1 MKGKGRVFKKE
12 GGVSEVLGSILVL
25 LITVLLFSTVFYYVS
40 TMPTPNPRIYA
51 QFDANLK
58 VEQDASGNYYL
69 NITVKNVGGEALQDW
84 RTMFIV
90 VIDFTAK
97 QHMLSESPLS
107 SQPFDE
113 DGKFSQGESFYYLS
127 TWDGFVYSDKNAIK
141 TLDISIT
148 LYDKNTGNIIWSTK
162 LQGRTNMPP
171 ILLRLSSN
179 PSPIVLGH
187 TAVIKALVFD
197 PDSSDDISTYK
208 VGIDFTTSNI
218 SQAIQNDQNSG
229 INPAYV
235 PLSYSENNVFK
246 KVLFFQDIVS
256 LDVKQPYL
264 VKVYIDDGKGN
275 NVSTMAYLF
284 ISRGTEVSGP
294 DLYINSEL
302 ITLSNY
308 NPTRGED
315 VIVTV
320 TIQNRGGTAAKFRLA
335 AWDSSDRYSE
345 DLLIVTNRGNP
356 QPENDFYSVA
366 AGGQATFSFIWREAA
381 TKYIDS
387 NGDEKTIEGNVVG
400 THTLKI
406 KIEDIY
412 PEEDKNAIYPN
423 EGEIKLTILPKILF
437 VDADQA
443 IEGTKQDTS
452 RYYEYI
458 LDTCNYHY
466 DIKKVMG
473 NVPVPVDYNYLEQ
486 YDVVIWETGYYG
498 DSSSDST
505 SAISLAQMKVL
516 KSYYD
521 TGKSL
526 WIISQEVSPGVLG
539 SSAAF
544 GLSGKIG
551 NFEGNISG
559 VYNPD
564 IDLTLESGDVITA
577 SLINRSGLLDNDRI
591 IYFDSLSSDYNSLI
605 RNDTNN
611 YILGVYSSNS
621 QDGKFVYFGF
631 ELSRI
636 DRYYRQNFIAYRVL
650 NWLAGLTGRVG
661 SDVAVDDMT
670 VDPPN
675 PLYMQPVN
683 VTVVVSNNG
692 EAPISTQV
700 MLKIDD
706 EMSPDITTQ
715 NPVTTDA
722 IPPNGGYVKVNFTWV
737 PSSPGKHIITV
748 YVDPYNLIKETNEE
762 NNMLN
767 TNIIDNEVYVHFST
781 LILYN
786 STSVPD
792 DVNILKAGLDYLGYK
807 YNVTNV
813 ENTLPDGYGEGTY
826 FQRYN
831 LIIWV
836 VEKQSDIGDRDIDA
850 IKSAA
855 ASQTGPNINF
865 MFIGEA
871 ISDILQARPTLAE
884 EFNVERDPTN
894 FFSEKSVLY
903 GVNNPESV
911 TNGLAYIVQPTS
923 AIYALKPI
931 DDNGFVKALFYNR
944 LSVTQTDVMEET
956 YLLKYS
962 TIPSEGY
969 GVVTTSSSGGR
980 AAFIPL
986 NLEDIVGIYGLKY
999 DITSKMT
1006 PYVPSIQAKAELMYH
1021 LFHRFGERDETPELA
1036 VYSPDIEI
1044 KYGGQM
1050 NLPIIVGRSYMLRAT
1065 VYNYGTT
1072 GVSAVV
1078 RFYDDL
1084 EWIGGQTVFVPAMG
1098 NAQVEIQW
1106 TPMFAGSARHIS
1118 VIVDPLNE
1126 IRETSWRSGPYKG
1139 DEIFN
1144 YNNEAILTKRVY
1156 YFWDNM
1162 EYGSENWLHQATVMD
1177 INGESPLDFL
1187 NRRDV
1192 STNVIGQWD
1201 WELSG
1206 STDSDGNYKKD
1217 VNVFYTND
1225 TKVLNFTQGSYYS
1238 ASTAFWMPEAPRQ
1251 TIRAPI
1257 DVIFVIDTSGS
1268 MLATV
1273 PGAAVGDVNGDGYSN
1288 TRVDVAIQAALDA
1301 LNVME
1306 SNDRVAIFAFSSADP
1321 QKVMDFT
1328 YVTNDDLNSNGKP
1341 DIQDIQEALKGL
1353 RAGGGTPMY
1362 DTSAYAVEYMDD
1374 NGRDGA
1380 VKGILFM
1387 TDGLSN
1393 SDEDNYKYAPGRG
1406 YYEVEPAP
1414 IQYYTD
1420 GNGLLKIPYSTLAI
1434 SIAPDAWDGRLFPIG
1449 NSSTGNVS
1457 MALFEDDPIAI
1468 QQVFTMFVQLLVQQS
1483 TGGIRAVSPM
1493 ASTYQDDTAVR
1504 AGITINGLGAVV
1516 FSDGFRAYADEGG
1529 TGTPDDANTPGFL
1542 GKWEQ
1547 NGFTIVSTNDDNYY
1561 YKGQSS
1567 YYYWENRY
1575 WVAETDM
1582 DGAYLRHMIYPGDVL
1597 KYHYPGTYTITG
1609 AEIRFWV
1616 GRLYGASYPD
1626 ATINVYAN
1634 GQLIQTLNNVLSS
1647 GRERYYAVQIPVSI
1661 QPLSVYDINI
1671 TVVSTDGPIGI
1682 DDVMVVYYID
1692 YSPPVTTTPSSGG
1705 GVPEDYSNVV
1715 NTQVNYSYFITP
1727 GVDIEG
1733 AKRAILSFWTKYWMT
1748 QGTNGGIMYLWGSED
1763 GTTWT
1768 WDKDHRYYLMPTQSY
1783 TGNLKPDP
1791 FESGSVIGQNGPVI
1805 NGEQNGMEDATY
1817 TGSGT
1822 QGLPLWCFNGRSGD
1836 GTFGWDYI
1844 EVDLTPYLSKFKEIR
1859 IVFMLVQFGGV
1870 DPNFGWN
1877 PSMGWYLDDV
1887 KIMITSDGQKDLW
1900 HLQNFGT
1907 TGSLGA
1913 HSGNYSWVYADDNG
1927 NLPPGVD
1934 SSLVTKQIDLSTA
1947 RSVNLLFWIRFNLNP
1962 AAGIP
1967 PATVRVE
1974 VSDDNGMTWQSI
1986 TYGVRIGWGASGYG
2000 GLAGVPDNGQANH
2013 YDWVKS
2019 TTLYRINC
2027 DLSGWAGRTVML
2039 RFRVATNAT
2048 INPDTG
2054 DYYPTWDTQHS
2065 SDPHGVF
2072 LDDVFVY
2079 GESYTVPISPQYL
2092 WD

>member
-1 MKGKGRVFKKE
+1 MKRKGRLFKKE

-51 QFDANLK
+51 QFDATLN

-69 NITVKNVGGEALQDW
+69 NITVKNVGGEALVDW

-97 QHMLSESPLS
+97 QHMLSEGNLTA
-107 SQPFDE
+107 QPFDS

-127 TWDGFVYSDKNAIK
+127 SWDGFVYNDKDAIRA
-141 TLDISIT
+141 LDISVT
-148 LYDKNTGNIIWSTK
+148 LYDKSSGNIIWSSK

-171 ILLRLSSN
+171 ILIRLTSN

-187 TAVIKALVFD
+187 TAAIKAMIFD
-197 PDSSDDISTYK
+197 PDSSDDVSTYK
-208 VGIDFTTSNI
+208 VGIDFTLSNI

-229 INPAYV
+229 INPSYV
-235 PLSYSENNVFK
+235 PLTYSENNVFT

-284 ISRGTEVSGP
+284 LSRGTEVSGP

-315 VIVTV
+315 IIVTV

-335 AWDSSDRYSE
+335 AWDSSDRYSD
-345 DLLIVTNRGNP
+345 DLLIITNRGNP

-381 TKYIDS
+381 AKYIDN
-387 NGDEKTIEGNVVG
+387 NGEEKLIEGNVVG

-406 KIEDIY
+406 KIEEIY
-412 PEEDKNAIYPN
+412 PEEDKNAMYPN

-443 IEGTKQDTS
+443 IEGTNQDTS

-498 DSSSDST
+498 DSSSEST

-526 WIISQEVSPGVLG
+526 WIISQEISPTVLSNG
-539 SSAAF
+539 AAF
-544 GLSGKIG
+544 GLSGNVG
-551 NFEGNISG
+551 TFDGNISG

-564 IDLTLESGDVITA
+564 IDLTLENGDIITA
-577 SLINRSGLLDNDRI
+577 SLINRSGSSNNDKV
-591 IYFDSLSSDYNSLI
+591 IYFDSLPSDYHSLI
-605 RNDTNN
+605 RNNTNN
-611 YILGVYSSNS
+611 YILGVYSNNS
-621 QDGKFVYFGF
+621 QEGKFVYFGF

-670 VDPPN
+670 IEPSS

-683 VTVVVSNNG
+683 ITVVVSNNG

-706 EMSPDITTQ
+706 ERSPDITTQ
-715 NPVTTDA
+715 NPVTTSA

-737 PSSPGKHIITV
+737 PSSPGRHIITV

-786 STSVPD
+786 STSLPS
-792 DVNILKAGLDYLGYK
+792 DVSTLEAGLDYLGYK

-813 ENTLPDGYGEGTY
+813 ENTVPEGYKEGTY

-836 VEKQSDIGDRDIDA
+836 VEEQSDIGEGDIEA
-850 IKSAA
+850 IKNAA

-871 ISDILQARPTLAE
+871 ISDILEARPGLSE
-884 EFNVERDPTN
+884 EFNVEKDQATA
-894 FFSEKSVLY
+894 FSERSVLY
-903 GVNNPESV
+903 GVNNPQSP
-911 TNGLAYIVQPTS
+911 TNGLAYIIQPHST
-923 AIYALKPI
+923 IYGLKPI
-931 DDNGFVKALFYNR
+931 IDNGFVKALFYNR
-944 LSVTQTDVMEET
+944 LAITQIDEMEET
-956 YLLKYS
+956 YLIKYAA
-962 TIPSEGY
+962 IPSEGY
-969 GVVTTSSSGGR
+969 GVLTTSSSGGK
-980 AAFIPL
+980 AAFLPF
-986 NLEDIVGIYGLKY
+986 NLEDLVGLYGLKY
-999 DITSKMT
+999 DITSKLT
-1006 PYVPSIQAKAELMYH
+1006 PYVPAVQAKAEIMYH
-1021 LFHRFGERDETPELA
+1021 LFHRFGEKDEDPELA
-1036 VYSPDIEI
+1036 VYPPDIEI

-1050 NLPIIVGRSYMLRAT
+1050 DLPIIVGRSYMLRAT

-1084 EWIGGQTVFVPAMG
+1084 EWIGGQTVYVPG
-1098 NAQVEIQW
+1098 SGSAQVEIQW

-1126 IRETSWRSGPYKG
+1126 IRETAWREGPYKG
-1139 DEIFN
+1139 KEIFN

-1162 EYGSENWLHQATVMD
+1162 EYGSENWFHQATVMD

-1187 NRRDV
+1187 NRKDV

-1201 WELSG
+1201 WSISG
-1206 STDSDGNYKKD
+1206 STNSDGNYERD
-1217 VNVFYTND
+1217 VNVFYSND
-1225 TKVLNFTQGSYYS
+1225 TRISNFTLGAYHS
-1238 ASTAFWMPEAPRQ
+1238 ALNAFWMPEAPREN
-1251 TIRAPI
+1251 IRAPI

-1268 MLATV
+1268 MLAAV
-1273 PGAAVGDVNGDGYSN
+1273 PGANVGDVNGDGYSN

-1301 LNVME
+1301 LNVM
-1306 SNDRVAIFAFSSADP
+1306 SDNDRVAIFAFSSADP
-1321 QKVMDFT
+1321 IKVMDFT
-1328 YVTNDDLNSNGKP
+1328 YVTAEDLNSNGKP
-1341 DIQDIQEALKGL
+1341 DIQDIQEKLESLG
-1353 RAGGGTPMY
+1353 AGGGTPMY
-1362 DTSAYAVEYMDD
+1362 DTSAAAVEYMD
-1374 NGRDGA
+1374 NYGRDEA

-1393 SDEDNYKYAPGRG
+1393 ADEDNYKYARGRG
-1406 YYEVEPAP
+1406 YYEIETAP
-1414 IQYYTD
+1414 IQDYTD
-1420 GNGLLKIPYSTLAI
+1420 GNGLLKIPYSVLAI

-1468 QQVFTMFVQLLVQQS
+1468 QQVFSMFVQLLVQQS
-1483 TGGIRAVSPM
+1483 TGGIRASNIM
-1493 ASTYQDDTAVR
+1493 ANPSESTTNLR
-1504 AGITINGLGAVV
+1504 ETITISGLGAVV
-1516 FSDGFRAYADEGG
+1516 FSDGFRIYASEGD
-1529 TGTPDDANTPGFL
+1529 TGTPDDADTPGFL
-1542 GKWEQ
+1542 GRWHQ
-1547 NGFTIVSTNDDNYY
+1547 HGFTIVSTNDDNYY
-1561 YKGQSS
+1561 YKAQSGG
-1567 YYYWENRY
+1567 WKDRY
-1575 WVAETDM
+1575 WVAQTDV
-1582 DGAYLRHMIYPGDVL
+1582 DGAYMEHMIYPGDVL
-1597 KYHYPGTYTITG
+1597 KYHYPGSYVIKG

-1616 GRLYGASYPD
+1616 GRLLYASYPS

-1634 GQLIQTLNNVLSS
+1634 GQLISTLNNVLSS
-1647 GRERYYAVQIPVSI
+1647 GRERYYTIPIPVSI
-1661 QPLSVYDINI
+1661 QPLGVYDINI
-1671 TVVSTDGPIGI
+1671 TVVNTNGPIGI

-1692 YSPPVTTTPSSGG
+1692 YSPPITSTSSGG
-1705 GVPEDYSNVV
+1705 SVPTDYSSVIDMN
-1715 NTQVNYSYFITP
+1715 VNYSYFITP
-1727 GVDIEG
+1727 SVNVEG
-1733 AKRAILSFWTKYWMT
+1733 AKKAILTFWTKYWMT
-1748 QGTNGGIMYLWGSED
+1748 QGTNGGIMYLWGSND
-1763 GTTWT
+1763 ATTWT
-1768 WDKDHRYYLMPTQSY
+1768 WDKNHRYYLMPTQSY
-1783 TGNLKPDP
+1783 TGNLKPEP
-1791 FESGSVIGQNGPVI
+1791 FENGNVIGQNGPVI
-1805 NGEQNGMEDATY
+1805 NGNQNGLEDATY

-1822 QGLPLWCFNGRSGD
+1822 NGLPLWCFNGRSGD

-1844 EVDLTPYLSKFKEIR
+1844 EVDLTHYLELSNFKYIR
-1859 IVFMLVQFGGV
+1859 IVFMLVQFGGIA
-1870 DPNFGWN
+1870 PENGWN
-1877 PSMGWYLDDV
+1877 PAMGWYLDDV

-1900 HLQNFGT
+1900 HLQNFGG
-1907 TGSLGA
+1907 TGDTQA
-1913 HSGNYSWVYADDNG
+1913 HSGNYSWVYADNNG
-1927 NLPPGVD
+1927 DIPPGVD

-1962 AAGIP
+1962 AAGVP
-1967 PATVRVE
+1967 PATIRVE

-1986 TYGVRIGWGASGYG
+1986 TYGVRIGWGSSGYG
-2000 GLAGVPDNGQANH
+2000 GISGTPDNGQANH
-2013 YDWVKS
+2013 YDWVGS

-2027 DLSGWAGRTVML
+2027 DLSGWAGRTILL

-2054 DYYPTWDTQHS
+2054 QPYPTWDPEHS
-2065 SDPHGVF
+2065 NDPHGVF

-2079 GESYTVPISPQYL
+2079 GESYTVPISPNSL
-2092 WD
+2092 WQ